1 MLTYFSH
8 VDIIMLHVDI
18 KMSHI
23 NITMLHVEIS
33 KLHANINKLH
43 VNISKLHGDNHI
55 NYFACRQQ
63 ELSMPPKVCM
73 SNQGLS

>member
-1 MLTYFSH
+1 
-8 VDIIMLHVDI
+8 MLHVDI

-33 KLHANINKLH
+33 KSHAYINKLH
-43 VNISKLHGDNHI
+43 VNIIKLHADNHI
-55 NYFACRQQ
+55 LNYFACRQQ

-73 SNQGLS
+73 SSQGLS